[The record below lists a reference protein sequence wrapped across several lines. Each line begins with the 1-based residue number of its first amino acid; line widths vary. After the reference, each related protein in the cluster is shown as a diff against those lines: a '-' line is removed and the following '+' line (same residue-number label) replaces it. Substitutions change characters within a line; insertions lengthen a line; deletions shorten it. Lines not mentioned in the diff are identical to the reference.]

1 MRIHASTSLVGEDLP
16 KKKIV
21 VTIKLKEIKW
31 KNKFLSEALL
41 SVQSRTY
48 YFSYYMRKYIFKKDS

>member
-21 VTIKLKEIKW
+21 VTIKLKEIK
-31 KNKFLSEALL
+31 
-41 SVQSRTY
+41 
-48 YFSYYMRKYIFKKDS
+48 